1 MVTVQIKEELKF
13 ITMEPG
19 ELFVM
24 TFGVQLMLKLFANN

>member
-1 MVTVQIKEELKF
+1 MVTAQIREELKF
-13 ITMEPG
+13 FTTEHG